1 MSEAL
6 YLAGDPAT
14 FSEAFDDVY
23 EVDCGNDCG
32 WTGEVPVS
40 KEYRHN
46 TVYIWGEYVCPNC
59 NEKSS
64 VDVDY
69 DADEEHD
76 Y

>member
-1 MSEAL
+1 MSHDSMF
-6 YLAGDPAT
+6 AGDPAT
-14 FSEAFDDVY
+14 FADVFDDVH
-23 EVDCGNDCG
+23 EVDCGNECG
-32 WTGEVPVS
+32 WTGEVPCN

-46 TVYIWGEYVCPNC
+46 TAYVWGDYVCPNC

-64 VDVDY
+64 FEAEW